1 MSHRKLNI
9 FMAAGL
15 LAAAFSIGGCGK
27 NYDDPKVFTEAR
39 ITDIAIKSA
48 NNWFPKDKKN
58 KLKFKLTDISST
70 GAMGEENITFKG
82 KAVLPETCY
91 SILNLSDEIGLNKND
106 YQARNT
112 YQNLHEKEKVCIV
125 AEFKNGETV
134 DVRGFYKRFKNPMDK
149 KSEWEISYAEFHP
162 VENLTL
168 ERIIKEANKGSRILK
183 KGTPEFTQYL
193 EKLKSEY
200 EKEIKR
206 AAEIKQR
213 SEKLQK
219 DVSDLSA
226 EQRTLQNK
234 LQQLQREYNRNGL
247 RLNTLNRQVA
257 RETKNL
263 NSNRTFLARG
273 AQSKIDQANK
283 EIKTLTA
290 RNAQIKEE
298 AAALKKTIEE
308 KTAALTKSQ
317 QELQQLK

>member
-1 MSHRKLNI
+1 M
-9 FMAAGL
+9 
-15 LAAAFSIGGCGK
+15 
-27 NYDDPKVFTEAR
+27 
-39 ITDIAIKSA
+39 
-48 NNWFPKDKKN
+48 
-58 KLKFKLTDISST
+58 
-70 GAMGEENITFKG
+70 
-82 KAVLPETCY
+82 
-91 SILNLSDEIGLNKND
+91 
-106 YQARNT
+106 
-112 YQNLHEKEKVCIV
+112 HEKAKVCIV

-134 DVRGFYKRFKNPMDK
+134 DADGFYKRFKNPMDK
-149 KSEWEISYAEFHP
+149 NSEWEISYAEFHP
-162 VENLTL
+162 AGSLTL
-168 ERIIKEANKGSRILK
+168 ERIIKDANKGCKILK

-200 EKEIKR
+200 GKEVKR

-234 LQQLQREYNRNGL
+234 LQQLQREYNRNGS

-263 NSNRTFLARG
+263 NSNRAFLARG

-290 RNAQIKEE
+290 RNAQIKED

-308 KTAALTKSQ
+308 KTAALTKFQ